1 MIKLIDK
8 IRRAIIQFKMVSIRN
23 GWKKAEFLKKKNI
36 FHHIGEHSFYQSTYL
51 PAEPFLVSIGNNVAI
66 SAGVRLITHSAAHV
80 IFDKEDNTNEYICRH
95 GKVEIG
101 NNVYIGADVII
112 NMGITIGNN
121 VAISAGVRLI
131 THSAAHVIF
140 DKEDNTNEYICRH
153 GKVEIGNNVYI
164 GADVIINMG
173 ITIGNNVII
182 AAGAIVTHDIPDN
195 SVVAGVPAKIIGTYT
210 DTKKKHKEYSKK
222 YNEAGLY
229 EPCTVREMTE
239 KFPIEFND

>member
-80 IFDKEDNTNEYICRH
+80 IFDKEDN
-95 GKVEIG
+95 
-101 NNVYIGADVII
+101 
-112 NMGITIGNN
+112 
-121 VAISAGVRLI
+121 
-131 THSAAHVIF
+131 
-140 DKEDNTNEYICRH
+140 
-153 GKVEIGNNVYI
+153 
-164 GADVIINMG
+164 
-173 ITIGNNVII
+173 
-182 AAGAIVTHDIPDN
+182 
-195 SVVAGVPAKIIGTYT
+195 SVVAGVPAKIIGTYS
-210 DTKKKHKEYSKK
+210 DTKKKHKEYSEK

>member
-121 VAISAGVRLI
+121 V
-131 THSAAHVIF
+131 
-140 DKEDNTNEYICRH
+140 
-153 GKVEIGNNVYI
+153 
-164 GADVIINMG
+164 
-173 ITIGNNVII
+173 II
-182 AAGAIVTHDIPDN
+182 AAGAIVTHDMPDN

-210 DTKKKHKEYSKK
+210 LIPRKSTKS
-222 YNEAGLY
+222 
-229 EPCTVREMTE
+229 TVKNIM
-239 KFPIEFND
+239 KQVFMNLALLGK

>member
-66 SAGVRLITHSAAHV
+66 SAGVRCITHSAAHV
-80 IFDKEDNTNEYICRH
+80 IFDE
-95 GKVEIG
+95 
-101 NNVYIGADVII
+101 
-112 NMGITIGNN
+112 
-121 VAISAGVRLI
+121 
-131 THSAAHVIF
+131 
-140 DKEDNTNEYICRH
+140 EDNTNEYICRH

-182 AAGAIVTHDIPDN
+182 AAGAVVTHDIPDN
-195 SVVAGVPAKIIGTYT
+195 SVVAGVPAKIIGTYS

>member
-121 VAISAGVRLI
+121 V
-131 THSAAHVIF
+131 
-140 DKEDNTNEYICRH
+140 
-153 GKVEIGNNVYI
+153 
-164 GADVIINMG
+164 
-173 ITIGNNVII
+173 II

-195 SVVAGVPAKIIGTYT
+195 SVVAGVPAKIIGTT
-210 DTKKKHKEYSKK
+210 VIPRKSTKS
-222 YNEAGLY
+222 
-229 EPCTVREMTE
+229 TVKNIM
-239 KFPIEFND
+239 KQVFMNLALLGK

>member
-51 PAEPFLVSIGNNVAI
+51 PAEPFLVSIGNNV
-66 SAGVRLITHSAAHV
+66 
-80 IFDKEDNTNEYICRH
+80 
-95 GKVEIG
+95 
-101 NNVYIGADVII
+101 
-112 NMGITIGNN
+112 
-121 VAISAGVRLI
+121 
-131 THSAAHVIF
+131 
-140 DKEDNTNEYICRH
+140 
-153 GKVEIGNNVYI
+153 
-164 GADVIINMG
+164 
-173 ITIGNNVII
+173 II

-195 SVVAGVPAKIIGTYT
+195 SVVAGVPAKIIGTYS

>member
-121 VAISAGVRLI
+121 V
-131 THSAAHVIF
+131 
-140 DKEDNTNEYICRH
+140 
-153 GKVEIGNNVYI
+153 
-164 GADVIINMG
+164 
-173 ITIGNNVII
+173 II

-195 SVVAGVPAKIIGTYT
+195 SVVAGVPAKIIGTYVIPRKS
-210 DTKKKHKEYSKK
+210 TKS
-222 YNEAGLY
+222 
-229 EPCTVREMTE
+229 TVKNIM
-239 KFPIEFND
+239 KQVFMNLALLGK

>member
-112 NMGITIGNN
+112 NF
-121 VAISAGVRLI
+121 GV
-131 THSAAHVIF
+131 
-140 DKEDNTNEYICRH
+140 
-153 GKVEIGNNVYI
+153 
-164 GADVIINMG
+164 
-173 ITIGNNVII
+173 TIGNNVIV

-195 SVVAGVPAKIIGTYT
+195 SVVAGVPAKIIGTYE
-210 DTKKKHKEYSKK
+210 DAMKKHKEYSKK
-222 YNEAGLY
+222 YNELGFK
-229 EPCTVREMTE
+229 EPCTVREMLNAI
-239 KFPIEFND
+239 PIEFED

>member
-121 VAISAGVRLI
+121 V
-131 THSAAHVIF
+131 
-140 DKEDNTNEYICRH
+140 
-153 GKVEIGNNVYI
+153 
-164 GADVIINMG
+164 
-173 ITIGNNVII
+173 II

-210 DTKKKHKEYSKK
+210 LIPRKSTKS
-222 YNEAGLY
+222 
-229 EPCTVREMTE
+229 TVKNIM
-239 KFPIEFND
+239 KQVFMNLALLGK

>member
-51 PAEPFLVSIGNNVAI
+51 PAEPFLVS
-66 SAGVRLITHSAAHV
+66 
-80 IFDKEDNTNEYICRH
+80 
-95 GKVEIG
+95 
-101 NNVYIGADVII
+101 
-112 NMGITIGNN
+112 
-121 VAISAGVRLI
+121 
-131 THSAAHVIF
+131 
-140 DKEDNTNEYICRH
+140 
-153 GKVEIGNNVYI
+153 
-164 GADVIINMG
+164 
-173 ITIGNNVII
+173 IGNNVII

>member
-121 VAISAGVRLI
+121 V
-131 THSAAHVIF
+131 
-140 DKEDNTNEYICRH
+140 
-153 GKVEIGNNVYI
+153 
-164 GADVIINMG
+164 
-173 ITIGNNVII
+173 II

-210 DTKKKHKEYSKK
+210 DTKKKHKENSKK
-222 YNEAGLY
+222 YNEASHKQ
-229 EPCTVREMTE
+229 TWNVREMTE
-239 KFPIEFND
+239 KIPIK

>member
-36 FHHIGEHSFYQSTYL
+36 FHHIGEHSFYQSTYF

-121 VAISAGVRLI
+121 V
-131 THSAAHVIF
+131 
-140 DKEDNTNEYICRH
+140 
-153 GKVEIGNNVYI
+153 
-164 GADVIINMG
+164 
-173 ITIGNNVII
+173 II
-182 AAGAIVTHDIPDN
+182 AAGA
-195 SVVAGVPAKIIGTYT
+195 AKIIGTYS
-210 DTKKKHKEYSKK
+210 DTKKKHKEYSEK

>member
-51 PAEPFLVSIGNNVAI
+51 PAEPFLVSI
-66 SAGVRLITHSAAHV
+66 
-80 IFDKEDNTNEYICRH
+80 
-95 GKVEIG
+95 
-101 NNVYIGADVII
+101 
-112 NMGITIGNN
+112 
-121 VAISAGVRLI
+121 GVRLI

-195 SVVAGVPAKIIGTYT
+195 SVVAGVPAKIIGTYS
-210 DTKKKHKEYSKK
+210 DTKKKHKEYSEK

>member
-121 VAISAGVRLI
+121 V
-131 THSAAHVIF
+131 
-140 DKEDNTNEYICRH
+140 
-153 GKVEIGNNVYI
+153 
-164 GADVIINMG
+164 
-173 ITIGNNVII
+173 II

-195 SVVAGVPAKIIGTYT
+195 SVVAGVPAKIIGTYS
-210 DTKKKHKEYSKK
+210 DTKKKHKEYSEK

-239 KFPIEFND
+239 KFPIDLMTKLGIRLWLIRANKNSITTGLIIQSA

>member
-66 SAGVRLITHSAAHV
+66 SAGVRCITHSAAHV
-80 IFDKEDNTNEYICRH
+80 IFDE
-95 GKVEIG
+95 
-101 NNVYIGADVII
+101 
-112 NMGITIGNN
+112 
-121 VAISAGVRLI
+121 
-131 THSAAHVIF
+131 
-140 DKEDNTNEYICRH
+140 EDNTNEYICRH

-195 SVVAGVPAKIIGTYT
+195 SVVAGVPAKIIGTYS
-210 DTKKKHKEYSKK
+210 DTKKKHKEYSKNIMK
-222 YNEAGLY
+222 QVFMNLALLG
-229 EPCTVREMTE
+229 
-239 KFPIEFND
+239 K